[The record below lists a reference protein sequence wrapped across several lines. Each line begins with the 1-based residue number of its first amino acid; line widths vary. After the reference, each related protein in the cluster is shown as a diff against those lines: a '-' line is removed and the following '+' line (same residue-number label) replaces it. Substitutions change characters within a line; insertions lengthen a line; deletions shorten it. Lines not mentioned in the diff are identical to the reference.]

1 MEKLNYNDFNKFLV
15 SLGVI
20 LIGLALLIPWLF
32 LKESYNIPTKI
43 EIDSLTD
50 ISKKIFEV
58 KQGYLLIFSNL
69 IPWISVFLIITGIF
83 LAVSGL
89 TRWYKKQ
96 LIIDKKD
103 NLDIQ
108 KLEKEIQLMSPIEVV
123 DKAQKET
130 RDDSIAQLI
139 ETVELDVSKKE
150 IMSQES
156 HPWKKYIEIERA
168 IADKII
174 DFNSDIF
181 EILPNVKVGFS
192 EMDILLKS
200 RNQIYSDKI
209 IEIKYYKS
217 GIRKSFINMVASNL
231 RTTIEIYRV
240 KVKRNVIPVVI
251 FVFREGTD
259 DYKNKTEIIELV
271 QNSGRELGLE
281 DIQIEFVKEEEII
294 EFNVENILKPVKTAA
309 HNTQYNQ

>member
-50 ISKKIFEV
+50 ISKNIIEV

-69 IPWISVFLIITGIF
+69 IPWISVFFITAGVF
-83 LAVSGL
+83 LAISGL

-96 LIIDKKD
+96 LILDKKD
-103 NLDIQ
+103 NLDIL
-108 KLEKEIQLMSPIEVV
+108 KLEKEIQLMSPVEVV

-130 RDDSIAQLI
+130 RDDSITQFL
-139 ETVELDVSKKE
+139 ETEELEVSKKE
-150 IMSQES
+150 IMSQEE

-168 IADKII
+168 IADRII
-174 DFNSDIF
+174 DFNSDYF
-181 EILPNVKVGFS
+181 EVLPNVKVGFS
-192 EMDILLKS
+192 EIDILLKS
-200 RNQIYSDKI
+200 RNLTYCDKI

-217 GIRKSFINMVASNL
+217 GFRKSFINNVASNL
-231 RTTIEIYRV
+231 RNTVEMYRL
-240 KVKRNVIPVVI
+240 KVRRNAIPMVI
-251 FVFREGTD
+251 FVFRESSEDFRNIPQIT
-259 DYKNKTEIIELV
+259 KLV
-271 QNSGRELGLE
+271 QNSGRELGLKY
-281 DIQIEFVKEEEII
+281 IQIEFVKEEELN
-294 EFNVENILKPVKTAA
+294 EFNVENILRPISAA
-309 HNTQYNQ
+309 HNNV

>member
-50 ISKKIFEV
+50 ISKNIIDV
-58 KQGYLLIFSNL
+58 KQGYLLIFSDL
-69 IPWISVFLIITGIF
+69 IPWVSVIFVIAGIF
-83 LAVSGL
+83 LVVSGL

-96 LIIDKKD
+96 LILDKKD
-103 NLDIQ
+103 NLDIL
-108 KLEKEIQLMSPIEVV
+108 KLEKEIQLMSPVEIV

-130 RDDSIAQLI
+130 RDDSITQIL
-139 ETVELDVSKKE
+139 ETEELEVSKME
-150 IMSQES
+150 IMSQEA

-168 IADKII
+168 IADRII
-174 DFNSDIF
+174 DFNSDYF

-192 EMDILLKS
+192 EIGILLKS
-200 RNQIYSDKI
+200 RNQTYSDKI

-217 GIRKSFINMVASNL
+217 GFRKSFINTVASNL
-231 RTTIEIYRV
+231 RNTIEMYRL
-240 KVKRNVIPVVI
+240 KVKRNAIPMVI
-251 FVFREGTD
+251 FVFREGSED
-259 DYKNKTEIIELV
+259 FRNMPKITELI
-271 QNSGRELGLE
+271 QNSSQELGLKN
-281 DIQIEFVKEEEII
+281 IQIEFVKEEELI
-294 EFNVENILKPVKTAA
+294 EFNVENILRPIKTVA
-309 HNTQYNQ
+309 HNK